1 MRLHWYENLNIYLD
15 KKAKEQQSQKA
26 SRKIVDIPQ
35 LVQELE
41 VKLGKGKVECMICY
55 DMVEGICSY
64 GLIQLF
70 FQFFICFESKIRFV
84 CPHHEIS
91 LFQHLGMFLKESN
104 IA

>member
-1 MRLHWYENLNIYLD
+1 MVQNFEHLFGQ
-15 KKAKEQQSQKA
+15 KAKEQQFQKA
-26 SRKIVDIPQ
+26 SRKNVDIPP

-41 VKLGKGKVECMICY
+41 VKLAKGKVECMICY
-55 DMVEGICSY
+55 VMVEGIRSY
-64 GLIQLF
+64 GLVQIV
-70 FQFFICFESKIRFV
+70 FQIFSCFASKIGFV